1 MGSLQTLVILCSLFT
16 KLCFYIYHKG
26 TLPMNTELSQASTR
40 EEIKRKQLTM
50 LCLLYSCTAQN
61 GHIQE
66 KYMSPPSPSF
76 IPTLLQVKVHWQS
89 KIDTS

>member
-66 KYMSPPSPSF
+66 KYMRVPPLLLLSPHF
-76 IPTLLQVKVHWQS
+76 S
-89 KIDTS
+89 KLKCTGNLR